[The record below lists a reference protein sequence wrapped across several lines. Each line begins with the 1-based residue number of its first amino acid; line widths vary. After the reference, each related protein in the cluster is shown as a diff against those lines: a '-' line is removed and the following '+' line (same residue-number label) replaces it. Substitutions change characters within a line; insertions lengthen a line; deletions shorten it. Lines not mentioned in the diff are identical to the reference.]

1 MSRRADSR
9 SGLVH
14 AYLGYD
20 PKNFPSPTA
29 PPPDVAGAAFDY
41 AMHFGDL
48 DGLTEEQLA
57 NAIKIDASQIQ
68 GLGPSLSALI
78 AMLEERK
85 ARLLA
90 TYETDAARQAAEKA
104 YHDQAATIEPKK
116 DQRDMLAKAVRE
128 EQVRDLERLWYMQK
142 NEHSPV
148 SRGLIKLIERLGE
161 KYQIE
166 KMSGEYAF
174 TGREP
179 LTPDEAVELYEELKT
194 IDKLLEQLREAM
206 KTAQLAIIDLDEL
219 SEMADEEGL
228 GEQIQNLNQ
237 IQQQLEEF
245 VRQEAE
251 RQGLEKTKSG
261 YRLSP
266 KAFALVRGK
275 LLREI
280 FADLQA
286 ARSGR
291 HDPITGEGPVETTK
305 TKEYEY
311 GDSVSNL
318 DVGASFVNA
327 AIRGARDEATE
338 RRSDE
343 GGEEDSDSGSG
354 PSVASSLRRS
364 VALTPDD
371 LVIHRT
377 RNTPKCATAILM
389 DMSGSMRHGGQYVHV
404 KRMALALDALI
415 RQEYPGD
422 HLSFVEMY
430 SFAKLKRSSE
440 IVGLMPKPVSIHN
453 PVVRLKADMSD
464 PTVTE
469 GRIPQH
475 FTNIQH
481 ALSLARRVLS
491 GQDTPNRQITLITDG
506 LPTAHF
512 EGPELFLLYPPD
524 PRTEE
529 ATMREAF
536 ACARE
541 GITINIFLLPSW
553 SQTSEDV
560 AFAQRM
566 AQATS
571 GRVFFTGGKDLDRF
585 VLWDY
590 VSMRRKVFG

>member
-1 MSRRADSR
+1 MNGSRRHDG
-9 SGLVH
+9 GLVH

-68 GLGPSLSALI
+68 GLGPSLNALI

-116 DQRDMLAKAVRE
+116 EQRDMLAKAVRE

-275 LLREI
+275 LLSEI

-291 HDPITGEGPVETTK
+291 RDAVTGEGPVETTK

-311 GDSVSNL
+311 WDSVANL

-327 AIRGARDEATE
+327 ALRAARDGETE
-338 RRSDE
+338 RRRDGV
-343 GGEEDSDSGSG
+343 GG
-354 PSVASSLRRS
+354 RIT
-364 VALTPDD
+364 LTPDD

-377 RNTPKCATAILM
+377 RNTPKCATSILM

-469 GRIPQH
+469 SRIPQH

-553 SQTSEDV
+553 SQTREDV

>member
-1 MSRRADSR
+1 MTTPKRHDG
-9 SGLVH
+9 GLVH

-68 GLGPSLSALI
+68 GLGPSLNALI

-85 ARLLA
+85 ARLLS

-116 DQRDMLAKAVRE
+116 EQRDMLAKAVRE

-166 KMSGEYAF
+166 QMSGEYAF

-179 LTPDEAVELYEELKT
+179 LTPGEAVELYEELKT

-245 VRQEAE
+245 VRQEAD
-251 RQGLEKTKSG
+251 RQGLERTRSG

-266 KAFALVRGK
+266 KAFALVRGE
-275 LLREI
+275 LLSEI

-291 HDPITGEGPVETTK
+291 HDAVTGEGPVETTK

-327 AIRGARDEATE
+327 ALRAARDEETE
-338 RRSDE
+338 RRSDGVGI
-343 GGEEDSDSGSG
+343 GGVS
-354 PSVASSLRRS
+354 
-364 VALTPDD
+364 LTPDD

-377 RNTPKCATAILM
+377 RNTPKCATSILM

-430 SFAKLKRSSE
+430 SFAKLKRPSE

-590 VSMRRKVFG
+590 VNMRRKVFG

>member
-1 MSRRADSR
+1 MTTPNRHDR
-9 SGLVH
+9 GLVH

-57 NAIKIDASQIQ
+57 NAIKVDASQIQ
-68 GLGPSLSALI
+68 GLGPSLNALI

-85 ARLLA
+85 ARLLS

-116 DQRDMLAKAVRE
+116 EQRDMLAKAVRE

-194 IDKLLEQLREAM
+194 IDKLLEQLRQAM

-251 RQGLEKTKSG
+251 RQGLEKTRSG

-275 LLREI
+275 LLSEI

-291 HDPITGEGPVETTK
+291 HDAVTGEGPVETTK

-327 AIRGARDEATE
+327 ALRAARDEETE
-338 RRSDE
+338 RRRDGV
-343 GGEEDSDSGSG
+343 GGEGIT
-354 PSVASSLRRS
+354 
-364 VALTPDD
+364 LTPDD

-377 RNTPKCATAILM
+377 RNTPKCATSILM

-430 SFAKLKRSSE
+430 SFAKLKRPSE

-512 EGPELFLLYPPD
+512 EGPELYLLYPPD

-553 SQTSEDV
+553 SQTREDV

-566 AQATS
+566 AEATR

>member
-1 MSRRADSR
+1 MTTPRRHDR
-9 SGLVH
+9 GLVH

-57 NAIKIDASQIQ
+57 NAIRIDASQIQ
-68 GLGPSLSALI
+68 GLGPSLNALI

-104 YHDQAATIEPKK
+104 YQEQAATIEPKK
-116 DQRDMLAKAVRE
+116 EQRDMLAKAVRE
-128 EQVRDLERLWYMQK
+128 QQVRDLERLWYMQK

-166 KMSGEYAF
+166 QMSGEYAF

-194 IDKLLEQLREAM
+194 IDKLLEQLRAAM

-251 RQGLEKTKSG
+251 RQGLEKTKDG

-305 TKEYEY
+305 TKGYEY

-327 AIRGARDEATE
+327 AIRGSRDEETE
-338 RRSDE
+338 RRRDE
-343 GGEEDSDSGSG
+343 VGGGG
-354 PSVASSLRRS
+354 IT
-364 VALTPDD
+364 LTPDD
-371 LVIHRT
+371 LVIHKT

-422 HLSFVEMY
+422 HLSFVEMF

-469 GRIPQH
+469 SRIPQH

-491 GQDTPNRQITLITDG
+491 AQDTPNRQITLITDG

-512 EGPELFLLYPPD
+512 EGPELYLLYPPD